1 MVQVAVHVALLQ
13 ALHYLKWT
21 IGKQHK
27 INLKHMIK
35 VYNVSATNTNC
46 NG

>member
-1 MVQVAVHVALLQ
+1 MVQVAVHAALLQ
-13 ALHYLKWT
+13 AIHYLKWT
-21 IGKQHK
+21 ICKQCK

-35 VYNVSATNTNC
+35 VYNISAANTNC